1 MDAISKSA
9 EYADSADENK
19 ICESADFDAAII
31 EKVKAGDVHA
41 FGVLTK
47 KYRERI
53 FSVIYNM
60 LSNREDAMDLT
71 QDVFIKALTSIKSFK
86 GDSAFY
92 TWLYKIAV
100 NKSITFLKKR
110 RLRRFFSFEN
120 LDDEVSNSEL
130 VEKLTAR
137 GFSGSKAAIINELRE
152 KLNEA
157 LQNLS
162 IEHRTV
168 VVLYEIEGLSHAQ
181 IAEIIGAKEATVRS
195 RLYYAKQQLQSM
207 LKEYIK

>member
-1 MDAISKSA
+1 MDALSKTA
-9 EYADSADENK
+9 EYVNATNDSAVFDN
-19 ICESADFDAAII
+19 ADFDAAII
-31 EKVKAGDVHA
+31 ERVKAGDVHA

-110 RLRRFFSFEN
+110 KLRRFFSFEN
-120 LDDEVSNSEL
+120 IDDEVSNSEL
-130 VEKLTAR
+130 IEKLTEK
-137 GFSGSKAAIINELRE
+137 GFSGSRTAIINELRE

-162 IEHRTV
+162 IEHRAV
-168 VVLYEIEGLSHAQ
+168 VVLFEIEGLSHAQ
-181 IAEIIGAKEATVRS
+181 IAEITGAKEATVRS
-195 RLYYAKQQLQSM
+195 RLHYAKQQLQTM
-207 LKEYIK
+207 LKDYIK